1 MLKRVQP
8 DDGFDGRAG
17 VAKGLRHDRR
27 GGVGILFGL
36 IAPLLVLAVAFGIEV
51 TGGYRD
57 ALALQG
63 LADRVAVS
71 AGPLWHA
78 GDRSGAMQLARA
90 LAGDVTIDRQGAVD
104 AGSDTGKKAG
114 KYGDKHGDRHAD
126 KHADKG
132 AAKNAGRD
140 DAYEIIVSQRKR
152 VFFGLIGSGRGT
164 ARAVA
169 VGARRVE

>member
-71 AGPLWHA
+71 AGPLWQA

-104 AGSDTGKKAG
+104 AGSDTGKKRASTVTNTVTGTLTNMPTRVLPRMPAG
-114 KYGDKHGDRHAD
+114 TMPMKSSSAS
-126 KHADKG
+126 AS
-132 AAKNAGRD
+132 ACFS
-140 DAYEIIVSQRKR
+140 V
-152 VFFGLIGSGRGT
+152 
-164 ARAVA
+164 
-169 VGARRVE
+169 